1 MYVQKGFAHWKETEM
16 KKITAIV
23 ASFAAMLLSVF
34 ALAPTAMAADYS
46 ATITPGTAEGAAT
59 VTVSIDEAT
68 AQEYPFIAVQYDDAE
83 VASVVP
89 AAVKQT
95 QWYPVASAFGKEASG
110 DYSKLFKVTTRNCE
124 DTTITVRGSKIGSD
138 EDAVTLQAKTVSF
151 ANTCTTGS
159 NENVAVSGT
168 AGSSRRTT
176 AQTGSVV
183 MPYVIALG
191 LMVAAG
197 VALFAVRKG
206 NAR

>member
-1 MYVQKGFAHWKETEM
+1 M

-23 ASFAAMLLSVF
+23 TAFAAMLLSVF

-46 ATITPGTAEGAAT
+46 ATITPGTSEGVATIT
-59 VTVSIDEAT
+59 VTIDEAT
-68 AQEYPFIAVQYDDAE
+68 AQKYPYVAIAYDNTQISSVTAAAYVHTNWEEVTSTFSKDGSNFVKTYKVATLNCKDAKI
-83 VASVVP
+83 SV
-89 AAVKQT
+89 
-95 QWYPVASAFGKEASG
+95 
-110 DYSKLFKVTTRNCE
+110 L
-124 DTTITVRGSKIGSD
+124 GSKDASD
-138 EDAVTLQAKTVSF
+138 GDDVTLQTKTVSF

-159 NENVAVSGT
+159 NKNVAVSGT

-176 AQTGSVV
+176 AQTGTVV
-183 MPYVIALG
+183 MPYIIALG